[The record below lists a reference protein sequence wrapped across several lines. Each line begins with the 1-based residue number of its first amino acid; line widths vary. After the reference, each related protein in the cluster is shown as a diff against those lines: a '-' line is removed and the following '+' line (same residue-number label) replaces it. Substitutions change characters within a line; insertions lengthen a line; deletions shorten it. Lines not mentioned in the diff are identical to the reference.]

1 MALIKKDATDTV
13 EVNATVVDSTVPEPE
28 VKVEVQTTEVAVKA
42 PSAPAAKGG
51 SFWFNNEAVQEVVAS
66 ATYGD
71 FPQVIAAQ
79 GTFSTSGSSGE
90 EVGKTIIF
98 KPILKK
104 TKWVCAPGS
113 NDDEA
118 KEYFAAAYEGELTAD
133 GKTIDECVEDA
144 KAAGYDKAAKKEY
157 ADLFA
162 YVVSHESGSALEN
175 ETVILQLSPMS
186 RISWGK
192 FSKKLEMKAAFGQ
205 LIVNEDGLSV
215 KAVAKATKNKGGQ
228 AYTYYEF
235 ELA

>member
-1 MALIKKDATDTV
+1 MALIKKDANVVTE
-13 EVNATVVDSTVPEPE
+13 EVNATVVDSTVAEP
-28 VKVEVQTTEVAVKA
+28 VVETTDVAVKPVSQA
-42 PSAPAAKGG
+42 PVAKGG
-51 SFWFNNEAVQEVVAS
+51 SFWFNNEAVQEVVS
-66 ATYGD
+66 TATYGE

-90 EVGKTIIF
+90 EVGKVLIF

-104 TKWVCAPGS
+104 AKWICAPGS
-113 NDDEA
+113 NDPEA
-118 KEYFAAAYEGELTAD
+118 KEYFAAAYEGELTPE

-162 YVVSHESGSALEN
+162 YIVEHEKGDAFTD

-186 RISWGK
+186 RIEWGK
-192 FSKKLEMKAAFGQ
+192 FSKKLELRAAYGT
-205 LIVNEDGLSV
+205 LAVPEDGLSI
-215 KAVAKATKNKGGQ
+215 KAIATAGKNKANQ
-228 AYTYYEF
+228 SYTYYKF